1 MQGEPSISTPH
12 GEDISPNPFGI
23 FVRPA
28 EGSIAL
34 WLSLLLIGVLCL
46 WFSTA
51 CGMTV
56 LVLLPVLIATTLVVT
71 VLAPPWRR
79 FSMRTRLLVLAQSTL
94 VFLFFY
100 TGGYSWISYVKGR
113 QIIANAG
120 GEVAVLQR
128 ADVFFADYRS
138 RLSKAGTTRPYHEV
152 RNQVFASQDDLPSD
166 ALRLGVGATWRVGIW
181 AQNEGDPMFIHYYQ
195 KTGWESDW
203 GIVIME
209 DDGAQMPKPGWFNIG
224 DRITIIER
232 SR

>member
-1 MQGEPSISTPH
+1 MQGEPSVSTPH
-12 GEDISPNPFGI
+12 GEDASPKPFAI

-34 WLSLLLIGVLCL
+34 WLMLLLIGLLCL

-51 CGMTV
+51 CGMT
-56 LVLLPVLIATTLVVT
+56 LLIFLPILIAATLVVS

-79 FSMRTRLLVLAQSTL
+79 FTMRTRLLVLAQSAL

-100 TGGYSWISYVKGR
+100 TGGYSWISYFKGR

-120 GEVAVLQR
+120 GEVVVLQR

-138 RLSKAGTTRPYHEV
+138 RLSNAGTTRPYYEV
-152 RNQVFASQDDLPSD
+152 RNEVFASGDNLPPD
-166 ALRLGVGATWRVGIW
+166 ALRLGVGPTWRVTIW
-181 AQNEGDPMFIHYYQ
+181 AQNEGDPMFIRYSQ

-209 DDGAQMPKPGWFNIG
+209 DTRAKMPKTGWFNIG

>member
-1 MQGEPSISTPH
+1 MKREPSVSTPQGEGDSLRL
-12 GEDISPNPFGI
+12 FAI

-28 EGSIAL
+28 EGSIVL
-34 WLSLLLIGVLCL
+34 WVMLFLIGVLCL

-56 LVLLPVLIATTLVVT
+56 LIFLPVLIATTLAIS

-79 FSMRTRLLVLAQSTL
+79 FTMRTRLLVLAQTVL

-100 TGGYSWISYVKGR
+100 TGGYSWISYFKGR

-138 RLSKAGTTRPYHEV
+138 RLASVSTTRPYYEV
-152 RNQVFASQDDLPSD
+152 RNEVFASGDNLPPD
-166 ALRLGVGATWRVGIW
+166 ALRLGVGPTWRVIIW
-181 AQNEGDPMFIHYYQ
+181 AQNEGDPMFIRYSQ

-203 GIVIME
+203 GIVITE
-209 DDGAQMPKPGWFNIG
+209 DTTAGVPKTGWFDIG
-224 DRITIIER
+224 DRIRISER